1 MSRGKYIVIEG
12 AEGVGKTTMVH
23 KVAET
28 LQQAGLSV
36 RVMREPDSQN
46 DLTARAIRH
55 LTQDPRYPMNT
66 RTEVLLYNAA
76 RSQSLETIR
85 TARDNGV
92 ICLVDRSYLT
102 TLAIQ
107 YYGRGDIQDYGK
119 INEIIEFAVGD
130 MQPDLMLVLDAP
142 VETLKTRT
150 KHRYSGDRF
159 DNLDEAFLERVRA
172 GYLWE
177 ARQRNFPVVYA
188 TGDVQDVFK
197 QVWGH
202 VTNTL
207 AVRDKKAAAVPTPVS
222 TVIAEKLQRPS
233 SAEPIPTADPQQTA
247 DSGQVTSETA
257 SSPDMERDHLETA
270 TGQWLTKADNKPTT
284 ITQSGYDRL
293 TRVVTNPHSSVYSF
307 TDQISPLTVA
317 AAMARLSR
325 RGDDMRITLLDEFI
339 DREDKDGDL
348 LRRVITAYGDD
359 SVQQLVGQYVVV
371 ENASNWLTKKLE
383 WGRLAAY
390 LEQSTRYIYF
400 DQKDTDGNYR
410 YYVPSELTGE
420 VRTLY
425 VKTLNTIFD
434 IYSDLVQK
442 ITEHVRANSTVP
454 KTDQDA
460 AWRAA
465 TKAQACDAI
474 RPLLPVATKST
485 VGIFAS
491 GQALESLIMHLLS
504 DDMPEARTVGQQILE
519 EVRKT
524 TPALF
529 ERADKPERGGA
540 FIAYRSET
548 RKEIK
553 QFADKHLPSNYT
565 DTSEAVSL
573 VGYTPRNELDIVA
586 DMLYEH
592 TDMPLTS
599 VRSVVATWSYDRK
612 LEAFTTYIG
621 NRLNRRHRPGR
632 ALENVHYTWDLICD
646 YGIFRDLQRHR
657 MVDDMEWQQLTPRY
671 GFETPKLVEEAG
683 LADAF
688 ASCFDLSLRLHS
700 VMQSAGFA
708 LQSQYATLLG
718 HKMRWRV
725 TMNAREAM
733 HFNELRTT
741 PQGHPGY
748 RKLVSQMHEKLAEVH
763 PHLGAAMKFVN
774 QDEDPELTR
783 LAAERYTA
791 FKLAELDKHSGK
803 ARKSGTGANS
813 DSTSP
818 LKT

>member
-1 MSRGKYIVIEG
+1 MTKGKYIVIEG
-12 AEGVGKTTMVH
+12 AEGVGKTTMVL
-23 KVAET
+23 KVAEA
-28 LQQAGLSV
+28 LQAAGLPV
-36 RVMREPDSQN
+36 RIMREPDSQN

-55 LTQDPRYPMNT
+55 LTQSPLYPMNT

-76 RSQSLETIR
+76 RSQSLEVIR
-85 TARDNGV
+85 TCRENGI

-107 YYGRGDIQDYGK
+107 YYGRGDIKDYQK

-142 VETLKTRT
+142 VKELKERT
-150 KHRYSGDRF
+150 KARYSADRF

-177 ARQRNFPVVYA
+177 AQQRKLPVIYA
-188 TGDVQDVFK
+188 VKSADEVFK
-197 QVWGH
+197 EVWKH
-202 VTNTL
+202 VSATL
-207 AVRDKKAAAVPTPVS
+207 AVREKTVNASVPTPIGS
-222 TVIAEKLQRPS
+222 VIAEKLQ
-233 SAEPIPTADPQQTA
+233 AQ
-247 DSGQVTSETA
+247 GTSEPAGDA
-257 SSPDMERDHLETA
+257 SASEMTVISEKRQPSQQKSD
-270 TGQWLTKADNKPTT
+270 GKWLAKAEGKATT
-284 ITQSGYDRL
+284 ITEAGYERL
-293 TRVVTNPHSSVYSF
+293 SSVTTDARSSVYSF
-307 TDQISPLTVA
+307 TDEISPLTVA

-339 DREDKDGDL
+339 DKDDKDGDL

-400 DQKDTDGNYR
+400 DQKDAEGKYR
-410 YYVPSELTGE
+410 YYIPEELTGE
-420 VRTLY
+420 VRELY
-425 VKTLNTIFD
+425 VKTLDTIFD

-442 ITEHVRANSTVP
+442 MTEYVRANSSVP
-454 KTDQDA
+454 KTEQDS

-465 TKAQACDAI
+465 TKAQACDAV

-491 GQALESLIMHLLS
+491 GQALESLVMHLLS
-504 DDMPEARTVGQQILE
+504 DDMPEARTVGQQILDE
-519 EVRKT
+519 IRKT

-529 ERADKPERGGA
+529 ERADRPERGGA
-540 FIAYRSET
+540 YIAYRSET
-548 RKEIK
+548 R
-553 QFADKHLPSNYT
+553 ADVRKVAEKYLPTSYT
-565 DTSEAVSL
+565 ATNEPVTL
-573 VGYTPRNELDIVA
+573 VGYAPHNELDIVA

-592 TDMPLTS
+592 TDMPLAQ
-599 VRSVVATWSYDRK
+599 VRSEVSSWTYDKK
-612 LEAFTTYIG
+612 LEVFNAYIG
-621 NRLNRRHRPGR
+621 KRLNRRQRPGR
-632 ALENVHYTWDLICD
+632 ALENVHYTWDLVCD

-657 MVDDMEWQQLTPRY
+657 MVDDLEWQQLSPRY
-671 GFETPKLVEEAG
+671 GFETPKLVEDAG
-683 LADAF
+683 LADVF

-700 VMQSAGFA
+700 VMQAAGFG
-708 LQSQYATLLG
+708 LQAQYATLLG
-718 HKMRWRV
+718 HRMRWRV

-733 HFNELRTT
+733 HFNELRTS

-748 RKLVSQMHEKLAEVH
+748 RKLVGQMHEKLTEVH
-763 PHLGAAMKFVN
+763 PLLGAAMKFVN

-791 FKLAELDKHSGK
+791 FKLAELDKK
-803 ARKSGTGANS
+803 PKKS
-813 DSTSP
+813 
-818 LKT
+818 

>member
-1 MSRGKYIVIEG
+1 MTKGKYIVIEG
-12 AEGVGKTTMVH
+12 AEGVGKTTMVL
-23 KVAET
+23 KLAEA
-28 LQQAGLSV
+28 LQAAGLPV
-36 RVMREPDSQN
+36 RIMREPDSQN

-55 LTQDPRYPMNT
+55 LTQSPLYPMNT

-76 RSQSLETIR
+76 RSQSLEVIR
-85 TARDNGV
+85 TCRENGI

-107 YYGRGDIQDYGK
+107 YYGRGDIKDYQK

-142 VETLKTRT
+142 VKELKERT
-150 KHRYSGDRF
+150 KARYSGDRF

-177 ARQRNFPVVYA
+177 AQQRKLPIVYA
-188 TGDVQDVFK
+188 VKPADEVFK
-197 QVWGH
+197 EVWKH
-202 VTNTL
+202 VSATL
-207 AVRDKKAAAVPTPVS
+207 AVRDKAVTSVPTPVAS
-222 TVIAEKLQRPS
+222 VIAEKFQHV
-233 SAEPIPTADPQQTA
+233 
-247 DSGQVTSETA
+247 DSTVQNDTRSNESEQVTQKNSEGT
-257 SSPDMERDHLETA
+257 
-270 TGQWLTKADNKPTT
+270 WLDKTEGKATT
-284 ITQSGYDRL
+284 ITEAGYERL
-293 TRVVTNPHSSVYSF
+293 SSVTTNARSSVYSF

-339 DREDKDGDL
+339 DKDDKDGDL

-400 DQKDTDGNYR
+400 DQKDAEGKYR
-410 YYVPSELTGE
+410 YYIPDELTGD
-420 VRTLY
+420 VRGLY
-425 VKTLNTIFD
+425 IKTLDTIFD

-442 ITEHVRANSTVP
+442 MTEYVRSNSSVP
-454 KTDQDA
+454 KDERDA

-465 TKAQACDAI
+465 TKAQACDAV

-491 GQALESLIMHLLS
+491 GQALESLVMHLLS
-504 DDMPEARTVGQQILE
+504 DDMPEAQTVGQQILD

-540 FIAYRSET
+540 YIAYRSET
-548 RKEIK
+548 R
-553 QFADKHLPSNYT
+553 ADVRKVAEKYLPANYT
-565 DTSEAVSL
+565 ATNEPVTLVS
-573 VGYTPRNELDIVA
+573 YSPHNELDIVA

-592 TDMPLTS
+592 SDLPLTQIRTEVS
-599 VRSVVATWSYDRK
+599 GWSYDKK
-612 LEAFTTYIG
+612 LEVFTAYIG
-621 NRLNRRHRPGR
+621 KRLNRRQRPGR
-632 ALENVHYTWDLICD
+632 ALENIHYTWDLVCD

-657 MVDDMEWQQLTPRY
+657 MVDDLEWQQLTPRY
-671 GFETPKLVEEAG
+671 GFETPKLIEEAG

-700 VMQSAGFA
+700 VMQAAGFG
-708 LQSQYATLLG
+708 LQAQYATLLG
-718 HKMRWRV
+718 HRMRWRV

-733 HFNELRTT
+733 HFNELRTS

-748 RKLVSQMHEKLAEVH
+748 RKLVGQMHEKLMEVH
-763 PHLGAAMKFVN
+763 PLLGAAMKFVN

-791 FKLAELDKHSGK
+791 FKLAELDKNPK
-803 ARKSGTGANS
+803 K
-813 DSTSP
+813 
-818 LKT
+818 